1 MRERAQII
9 LLYGMIL
16 AIMILTLTLTAVRL
30 SHTEILTE
38 EKDSM
43 LLESLRDEIAKF
55 SVELNLNDSAD
66 GRAQIFNESSER
78 ISSELQKLYGISG
91 DLLHS
96 EIMPSVNQSTGIIER
111 ASIDLRREHGNIEE
125 EHIISSAIPN
135 LSLRVN
141 APESINAPEFNL
153 SVEVI
158 NDGGENLR
166 DVRVGL
172 SHDSENWSLEEE
184 NLAEIE
190 LLPSSSSE
198 NLSWTLSSSSPS
210 SLNISISAF
219 AYGEFSKIL
228 VKASATLPILYAP
241 SPGVPLGWL
250 IYVEDS
256 AQIVG
261 GPNDDQLKY
270 QLKFD
275 VKNIGNASVNITTLT
290 VFFTPDNG
298 ETFSRILFSPRGE
311 WEGTGTNGTTVNLE
325 SPLTVESK
333 GKFLVHI
340 FFDDRYNLSKH
351 YTIYFYYN
359 YPGGYGYDIIEF
371 DV

>member
-38 EKDSM
+38 ERDSM
-43 LLESLRDEIAKF
+43 LLESLRDEIVKF

-66 GRAQIFNESSER
+66 GRAQLFNESSER

-125 EHIISSAIPN
+125 EDIISSAIPN

-198 NLSWTLSSSSPS
+198 NLSWTLNSSSPS

-228 VKASATLPILYAP
+228 VKASATLSILYAP

-250 IYVEDS
+250 IYVENS

-261 GPNDDQLKY
+261 ND

-275 VKNIGNASVNITTLT
+275 VRNIGWAPVDVTTLT

-298 ETFSRILFSPRGE
+298 ETFNRILFSPQGIE

-325 SPLTVESK
+325 SPLTVRSEREFK
-333 GKFLVHI
+333 VHI

-371 DV
+371 DVQEKGKK